1 MHERR
6 FNVFTPRAL
15 VQPKPKRYSTRSQK
29 DRGLVYGK
37 ESSPITLAGTY
48 AMPNV
53 VPFRD
58 RVENQRK
65 VESAHA
71 GRHDASRKQLQ
82 VSGLREM

>member
-1 MHERR
+1 M
-6 FNVFTPRAL
+6 
-15 VQPKPKRYSTRSQK
+15 
-29 DRGLVYGK
+29 YGK

-71 GRHDASRKQLQ
+71 GRHDASRKHLQ